1 MNDEYKRSAAI
12 EELKILSSIIGRIE
26 NAIYQKQGWLFTL
39 ITGLTL
45 VLLKDNPFICKQQFL
60 AISIPITVLFY
71 IADVVQRVPVHR
83 AILRSGNVENSLR
96 DNNNLDSPL
105 ISKSLSEGKNTKD
118 FFNIAHKFRV
128 YAPYLG
134 IIAVIVIIYLI
145 AP

>member
-1 MNDEYKRSAAI
+1 MNDEYKRSSAI

-26 NAIYQKQGWLFTL
+26 NAIYQRQGWLLTL

-45 VLLKDNPFICKQQFL
+45 ALLKDNPFICKQQFL
-60 AISIPITVLFY
+60 AISIPITIVFY
-71 IADVVQRVPVHR
+71 IADIVQRVPVHR
-83 AILRSGNVENSLR
+83 AILRSENVEKSLR
-96 DNNNLDSPL
+96 ENNNFDSPL
-105 ISKSLSEGKNTKD
+105 ISKSLSEGNNIKD
-118 FFNIAHKFRV
+118 FLKIAHKLRV